1 MINKLE
7 RESAGQIED
16 TDIPKE
22 EFISFYKK
30 LNKADTAY
38 SNKQQNIT
46 QEFETLKSNINF
58 SVSGESNNEI
68 TCEEMIKAIK
78 LLKNGK
84 SASSDLISNEMLKNS
99 TTALIKPLCKL
110 FNLIFSHGIFPKSW
124 NENYLVLLH
133 KKGNRFDPN
142 NYRGISISSNLGKL
156 FNKIIY
162 NRLLEFMNNHFLISK
177 NQIGFKEKCRTSD
190 HIFTLKTITDNY
202 KMKNQSVCSL
212 H

>member
-110 FNLIFSHGIFPKSW
+110 FKFFHM
-124 NENYLVLLH
+124 V
-133 KKGNRFDPN
+133 
-142 NYRGISISSNLGKL
+142 SSLNLG
-156 FNKIIY
+156 
-162 NRLLEFMNNHFLISK
+162 M
-177 NQIGFKEKCRTSD
+177 
-190 HIFTLKTITDNY
+190 KTI
-202 KMKNQSVCSL
+202 
-212 H
+212 